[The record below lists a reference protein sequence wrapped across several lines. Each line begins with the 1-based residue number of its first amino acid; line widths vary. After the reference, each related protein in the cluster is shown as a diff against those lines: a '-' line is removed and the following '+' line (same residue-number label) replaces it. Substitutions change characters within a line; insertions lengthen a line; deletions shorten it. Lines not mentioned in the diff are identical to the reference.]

1 MFDSP
6 IFLGIVAVV
15 FIGGFIF
22 LKQLDKKKNGG
33 NKDNK

>member
-15 FIGGFIF
+15 FIAGFIF
-22 LKQLDKKKNGG
+22 LKKLDKNKNG
-33 NKDNK
+33 DNK